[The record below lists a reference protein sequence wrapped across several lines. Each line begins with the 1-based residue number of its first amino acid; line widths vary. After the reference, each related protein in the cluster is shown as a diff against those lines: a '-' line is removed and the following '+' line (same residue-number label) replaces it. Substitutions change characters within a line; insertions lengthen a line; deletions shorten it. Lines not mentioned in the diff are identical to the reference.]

1 MIAIACDHAGID
13 LKPHVIAVLDE
24 LGIPINRFHE
34 YKELPALVQQAM
46 NGKLQRSTDE
56 QRALLPAHYSWD
68 AVHKDW
74 LGLYE

>member
-1 MIAIACDHAGID
+1 MR
-13 LKPHVIAVLDE
+13 LL
-24 LGIPINRFHE
+24 
-34 YKELPALVQQAM
+34 
-46 NGKLQRSTDE
+46 LQDADTDE